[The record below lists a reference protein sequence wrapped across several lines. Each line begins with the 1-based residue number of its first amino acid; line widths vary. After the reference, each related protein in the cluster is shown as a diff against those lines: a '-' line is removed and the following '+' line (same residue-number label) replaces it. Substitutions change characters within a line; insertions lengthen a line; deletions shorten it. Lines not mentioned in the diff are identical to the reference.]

1 MKEQA
6 GKSLALVEES
16 AHDDTLSL
24 KQSTVLKYFSEITE
38 ASPSGIAKA
47 TGVLLPTVRKALDR
61 LIEIGKVKRVGRGR
75 GTRYRRK

>member
-6 GKSLALVEES
+6 VKSLVLVEEGS
-16 AHDDTLSL
+16 RDDTLSP
-24 KQSTVLKYFSEITE
+24 KQNEVLEYFSRVAE
-38 ASPSGIAKA
+38 ASPSEIAAA

-75 GTRYRRK
+75 GTRYRRQ